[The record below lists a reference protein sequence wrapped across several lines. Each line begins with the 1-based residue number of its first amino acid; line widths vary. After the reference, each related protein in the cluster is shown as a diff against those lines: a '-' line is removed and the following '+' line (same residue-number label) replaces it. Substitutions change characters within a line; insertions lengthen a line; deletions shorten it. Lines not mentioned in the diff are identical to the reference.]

1 MFFSALNLF
10 SPLSTRRDLA
20 NAACDWHL
28 SLTVTV
34 VLELGVRKR
43 GGSLECLCAWN
54 GVCMHEILDSIVRE
68 ILFEN
73 ATFERSERASYI
85 YYMEISGRRLFQIE
99 TKVNV
104 KVLK

>member
-1 MFFSALNLF
+1 
-10 SPLSTRRDLA
+10 
-20 NAACDWHL
+20 
-28 SLTVTV
+28 
-34 VLELGVRKR
+34 
-43 GGSLECLCAWN
+43 
-54 GVCMHEILDSIVRE
+54 MHEILDSIVRE

-73 ATFERSERASYI
+73 ATFERSEGASYI

>member
-1 MFFSALNLF
+1 
-10 SPLSTRRDLA
+10 
-20 NAACDWHL
+20 
-28 SLTVTV
+28 
-34 VLELGVRKR
+34 
-43 GGSLECLCAWN
+43 
-54 GVCMHEILDSIVRE
+54 MHEILDSIVRE